1 MTLGSERSEQ
11 EESGKNLRKGGKKNT
26 RKKEEA
32 LFSLSLLLRL
42 SENKR
47 ERERERNRVIFRD
60 VHSLLVTRR
69 VCKSVLVKIREN
81 VFSSLSCDRILLI
94 LGRKTFSRTNSSV
107 LSRIVILDYYRATSV
122 TIFRGVERRLEVGV
136 KSCIAEASRVCN
148 INASSSKSSP
158 NFLLEGRTFG

>member
-47 ERERERNRVIFRD
+47 ERERG
-60 VHSLLVTRR
+60 T
-69 VCKSVLVKIREN
+69 VLFSETYIRC
-81 VFSSLSCDRILLI
+81 L
-94 LGRKTFSRTNSSV
+94 
-107 LSRIVILDYYRATSV
+107 
-122 TIFRGVERRLEVGV
+122 
-136 KSCIAEASRVCN
+136 
-148 INASSSKSSP
+148 
-158 NFLLEGRTFG
+158 LLEESAKVF

>member
-47 ERERERNRVIFRD
+47 EREREEPCYFP
-60 VHSLLVTRR
+60 RR
-69 VCKSVLVKIREN
+69 
-81 VFSSLSCDRILLI
+81 
-94 LGRKTFSRTNSSV
+94 TFAAC
-107 LSRIVILDYYRATSV
+107 Y
-122 TIFRGVERRLEVGV
+122 
-136 KSCIAEASRVCN
+136 
-148 INASSSKSSP
+148 SKSLQKCFSK
-158 NFLLEGRTFG
+158 N

>member
-47 ERERERNRVIFRD
+47 ERERGTVLF
-60 VHSLLVTRR
+60 
-69 VCKSVLVKIREN
+69 SVETYIRC
-81 VFSSLSCDRILLI
+81 L
-94 LGRKTFSRTNSSV
+94 
-107 LSRIVILDYYRATSV
+107 
-122 TIFRGVERRLEVGV
+122 
-136 KSCIAEASRVCN
+136 
-148 INASSSKSSP
+148 
-158 NFLLEGRTFG
+158 LLEESAKVF